1 MKKIILVIIAI
12 ITIQLTHSQQIN
24 NVAVVSINVNEKV
37 NTDFSSGNLSIIREI
52 TGSDKKFS
60 TMDQLSIYHDLIFG
74 ELQKE
79 LPFKFIDESVIIK
92 NENYQSFEAVYGEK
106 INSTDIAYD
115 GYKVISKLRDK
126 EAEAMIAMFENAD
139 AVMIVN
145 LNFTLMENTMAANT
159 GMGAATAVAYLNI
172 NVIDK
177 SGKSILKLRGTGQ
190 SDGKV
195 KVAMNKVTEKSMA
208 DVPEILIEAAD
219 ALLEDTK
226 KNLPKRIEKMYKK
239 LK

>member
-1 MKKIILVIIAI
+1 MKKIILVITAI
-12 ITIQLTHSQQIN
+12 ITIQLAYSQQIN
-24 NVAVVSINVNEKV
+24 NVAVVSVNVNEKV
-37 NTDFSSGNLSIIREI
+37 NTDFSTGDVAFIREI

-60 TMDQLSIYHDLIFG
+60 TMDQLSVYHDLIFG

-79 LPFKFIDESVIIK
+79 LPFKLVDESVVLK
-92 NENYQSFEAVYGEK
+92 NEKYQSFEAVYGEDLNK
-106 INSTDIAYD
+106 TDIAYD

-126 EAEAMIAMFENAD
+126 EAEAMIGMFENTD

-172 NVIDK
+172 KVIDK
-177 SGKSILKLRGTGQ
+177 SGKAILKLRGIGE

-195 KVAMNKVTEKSMA
+195 KVAMNKVTEKSMV
-208 DVPEILIEAAD
+208 DVPEILNEAAD
-219 ALLEDTK
+219 ALLADTK